1 MSDEQR
7 AAIKRRGCAVIKGH
21 FPREQALAWD
31 TAMLEYLDR
40 NHFDDVYKGHG
51 DSFFRFAGGFA
62 PGDLPDLLVAL
73 ANAGAAER

>member
-40 NHFDDVYKGHG
+40 NHFDDVYKGPATA
-51 DSFFRFAGGFA
+51 SSVRWRLRARRST
-62 PGDLPDLLVAL
+62 DLLVAL